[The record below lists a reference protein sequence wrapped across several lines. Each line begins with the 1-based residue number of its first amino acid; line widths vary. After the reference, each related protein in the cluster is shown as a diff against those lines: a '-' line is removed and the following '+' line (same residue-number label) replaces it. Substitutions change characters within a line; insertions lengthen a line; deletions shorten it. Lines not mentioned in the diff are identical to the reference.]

1 MAARSESADETE
13 GNLLK
18 MRILVTNDDGIFA
31 PGLEILRK
39 IASELAGPDGDVWT
53 VAPDFEQSGTAHCIT
68 FVQPLMIEKFGPK
81 KFAVRRGM
89 PADCVLLALHEIIDG
104 RPPDLVLSGINRGNN
119 SGENVLYSGTIG
131 AAMEA
136 ALQGVKSIA
145 LSQYIGPKN
154 KDPANQFDAA
164 ERHALQIVRS
174 LLKHAPW
181 DDEDYKLF
189 INVNFPPCPPEAV
202 SGTSF
207 VPQGFRKDAKF
218 RSVSEIAP
226 NGRRIY
232 WLQGGPQSN
241 NARQGTDVHAN
252 HENRISI
259 TPMRADLTDGNAMA
273 TLAARMQ

>member
-1 MAARSESADETE
+1 
-13 GNLLK
+13 

-31 PGLEILRK
+31 PGLAILQK
-39 IASELAGPDGDVWT
+39 IAVELAGPDGDVWT
-53 VAPDFEQSGTAHCIT
+53 IAPDFEQSGTAHCIT

-89 PADCVLLALHEIIDG
+89 PADCVLLGLNEIIEG

-136 ALQGVKSIA
+136 ALQGIKSIA
-145 LSQYIGPKN
+145 LSQYMGPEN
-154 KDPANQFDAA
+154 KDLANQFDAS
-164 ERHALQIVRS
+164 ERYSLQVVRS
-174 LLKHAPW
+174 LLEHAPW
-181 DDEDYKLF
+181 DDRDYKLF
-189 INVNFPPCPPEAV
+189 INVNFPPCPAEAV
-202 SGTSF
+202 SGTS
-207 VPQGFRKDAKF
+207 VVSQGFRTNAKF
-218 RSVSEIAP
+218 HTISEIAP

-232 WLQGGPQSN
+232 WLRGGSQTN
-241 NARQGTDVHAN
+241 NAKQGTDVHAN

-259 TPMRADLTDGNAMA
+259 TPMRADLTDGSAMA